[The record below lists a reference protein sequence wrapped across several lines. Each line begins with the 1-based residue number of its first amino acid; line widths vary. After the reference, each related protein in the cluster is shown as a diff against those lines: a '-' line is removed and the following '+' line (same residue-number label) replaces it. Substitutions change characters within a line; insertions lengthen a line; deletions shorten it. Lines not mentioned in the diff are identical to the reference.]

1 MKKYQQL
8 AEQLREQIASGIWQ
22 PGDRLPS
29 LRDQVALSGMSFMTV
44 SHAYQLLESQG
55 YIIARPQSGYY
66 VAPQAIK
73 MPKAPV
79 IPVTRDEAVDINTYI
94 FDMLQASRDPS
105 VVPFASAFPDPRLFP
120 LQQLNRSLAQVSKTA
135 TAMSV
140 IENLPPGNAELRQA
154 IARRYALQ
162 GITISPDEI
171 VITAGAL
178 EALNLSLQAVTEPG
192 DWVIVEN
199 PCFYGALQEYPVKA
213 CWLMTNSQNP
223 LGFTLTPQKKA
234 QLVALLNQY
243 NVTLIEDDVYSE
255 LYFGREKPLPAKAWD
270 RHDGVLHC
278 SSFSKCLVPG
288 FRIGWV
294 AAGKHARKIQRLQ
307 LMSTLSTSSPMQLA
321 LVDYLS
327 TRRYDAHLRRLR
339 RQLAERKQRAWQ
351 ALLRYLPA
359 EVKIHHND
367 SGYFLWLELPEPL
380 DAGELSQAALAHH
393 ISIAP
398 GKMFSTGENWS
409 RFFRFNT
416 AWQWGEREEQ
426 AVKQLGKLIQE
437 RL

>member
-199 PCFYGALQEYPVKA
+199 PCFYGALQ
-213 CWLMTNSQNP
+213 
-223 LGFTLTPQKKA
+223 
-234 QLVALLNQY
+234 AL
-243 NVTLIEDDVYSE
+243 
-255 LYFGREKPLPAKAWD
+255 
-270 RHDGVLHC
+270 
-278 SSFSKCLVPG
+278 
-288 FRIGWV
+288 
-294 AAGKHARKIQRLQ
+294 
-307 LMSTLSTSSPMQLA
+307 
-321 LVDYLS
+321 
-327 TRRYDAHLRRLR
+327 
-339 RQLAERKQRAWQ
+339 
-351 ALLRYLPA
+351 
-359 EVKIHHND
+359 
-367 SGYFLWLELPEPL
+367 
-380 DAGELSQAALAHH
+380 
-393 ISIAP
+393 
-398 GKMFSTGENWS
+398 
-409 RFFRFNT
+409 
-416 AWQWGEREEQ
+416 
-426 AVKQLGKLIQE
+426 
-437 RL
+437 